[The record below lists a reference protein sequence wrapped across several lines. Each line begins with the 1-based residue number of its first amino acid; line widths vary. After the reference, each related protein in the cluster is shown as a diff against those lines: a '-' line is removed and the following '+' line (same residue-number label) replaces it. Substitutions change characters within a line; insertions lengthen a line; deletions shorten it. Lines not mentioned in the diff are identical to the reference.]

1 VREVGELLRPYPSE
15 VIRAYR
21 VRTAV
26 NSVRDDGP
34 ERIEPV
40 VSGRK
45 RSPAAGKENRR
56 SDADKGFRRIQPTVI
71 PLGNKSYRPD
81 NPLIVHQECEMQ
93 GHDQTRRQRSLDRKN
108 GGPREKILVLAAIGL
123 SLYSMGP
130 VMANSMLSEPKAP
143 QQRHQ
148 TLAPQVPRRY
158 QPIRNSHNLQP
169 TRNKLAKPDVSA
181 ADGKVVDNLYRELM
195 QEEMVRYPA
204 LFRHPTTKPAAM
216 PLSSSK

>member
-1 VREVGELLRPYPSE
+1 MREAGELLRPYPSE

-40 VSGRK
+40 VSGRMQ
-45 RSPAAGKENRR
+45 SPAAGKETRR
-56 SDADKGFRRIQPTVI
+56 GDADKGFRRVQPTVI
-71 PLGNKSYRPD
+71 ALGNKSYRPGD
-81 NPLIVHQECEMQ
+81 PSVVHQECKCRGMIRRVA
-93 GHDQTRRQRSLDRKN
+93 HDASIIKMEVHVKRT
-108 GGPREKILVLAAIGL
+108 LVLAAIAL

-130 VMANSMLSEPKAP
+130 AMANSMLSETKAP

-148 TLAPQVPRRY
+148 TLAPQMPRRY